1 MAEVETIFLEVV
13 EAQVGQEPHRED
25 RPLKKVG
32 FVEVVQEGDASA
44 WKGVVVV
51 GDQSVDAL
59 EEVVAV
65 VGFV

>member
-25 RPLKKVG
+25 RPLKVG